1 MKFSPACILQ
11 RLCWG
16 ESANWLE
23 SRIISFPAGSRNV
36 STSSSPLIDLQH
48 VSLRIDGKLLLNHVD
63 LRVQGNEIITVVGPN
78 GGGKTS
84 LLKVALGLIPPSEG
98 RVVRKKNLRIGYMP
112 QRLQVDNSLPI
123 SVERFLRLAGGRH
136 APIEEA
142 LARVNASAVRLS
154 PLQSISGGEWQRV
167 LLARALLRKPELL
180 VLDEPAQGVDLH
192 GQQEMYHLLG
202 EIRRETGCGIFMV
215 SHDLHLV
222 MASSDR
228 VVCLNQ
234 HVCCSGSADT
244 VARHPEYLALFQEN
258 NAEDIGIYTHH
269 HDHHHNL
276 HGDVVDEGHCH
287 HD

>member
-1 MKFSPACILQ
+1 MSTPSPA
-11 RLCWG
+11 
-16 ESANWLE
+16 
-23 SRIISFPAGSRNV
+23 
-36 STSSSPLIDLQH
+36 LIDLQH
-48 VSLRIDGKLLLNHVD
+48 VSLRIDGKLLLNHID
-63 LRVQGNEIITVVGPN
+63 LRLHAGEIITVVGPN

-98 RVVRKKNLRIGYMP
+98 RVIRQKGLRVGYMP

-123 SVERFLRLAGGRH
+123 SVERFLSLASGSL
-136 APIEEA
+136 APVTEA
-142 LARVNASAVRLS
+142 LARVGATAVRHS

-180 VLDEPAQGVDLH
+180 VLDEPAQGVDLY
-192 GQQEMYHLLG
+192 GQQEMYQLLG
-202 EIRRETGCGIFMV
+202 QIRDESGCGIFMV

-222 MASSDR
+222 MAASDR

-234 HVCCSGSADT
+234 HVCCSGSAET
-244 VARHPEYLALFQEN
+244 VANHPEYLALFQQTG
-258 NAEDIGIYTHH
+258 AKDIGIYTHH

-276 HGDVVDEGHCH
+276 HGDVIGDGVDEGCCK

>member
-1 MKFSPACILQ
+1 MSTPSPA
-11 RLCWG
+11 
-16 ESANWLE
+16 
-23 SRIISFPAGSRNV
+23 
-36 STSSSPLIDLQH
+36 LIDLQH
-48 VSLRIDGKLLLNHVD
+48 VSLRIDGKVLLNHID
-63 LRVQGNEIITVVGPN
+63 LRLHAGEIITVVGPN

-98 RVVRKKNLRIGYMP
+98 RVIRQKGLRVGYMP

-123 SVERFLRLAGGRH
+123 SVERFLSLTSGSL
-136 APIEEA
+136 APIADA
-142 LARVNASAVRLS
+142 LSRVGATAVRHS

-202 EIRRETGCGIFMV
+202 EIRNESGCGIFMV

-222 MASSDR
+222 MARSDR

-234 HVCCSGSADT
+234 HVCCSGSAET
-244 VARHPEYLALFQEN
+244 VANHPEYLALFEQSGAKE
-258 NAEDIGIYTHH
+258 IGIYTHH

-276 HGDVVDEGHCH
+276 HGDVVDEGCCK